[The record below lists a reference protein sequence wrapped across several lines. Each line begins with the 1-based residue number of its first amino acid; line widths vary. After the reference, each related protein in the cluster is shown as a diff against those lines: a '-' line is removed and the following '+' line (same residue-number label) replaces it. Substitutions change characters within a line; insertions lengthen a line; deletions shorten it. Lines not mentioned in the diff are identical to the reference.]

1 MPFVTVK
8 ILEGH
13 CVERKRRMVT
23 EITESLAR
31 IAQIPEDYVQVV
43 IEDVPRE
50 NWGSHKR
57 LMCDPEPQEET
68 V

>member
-13 CVERKRRMVT
+13 SVERKREMVVS
-23 EITESLAR
+23 ITENLAR
-31 IAQIPEDYVQVV
+31 IAEIPEDYVQVV
-43 IEDVPRE
+43 IEDVPRY

-57 LMCDPEPQEET
+57 LMSDPEPEEK
-68 V
+68 

>member
-13 CVERKRRMVT
+13 SVERKRAMVVS
-23 EITESLAR
+23 ITEALAR

-43 IEDVPRE
+43 IEDVPRC
-50 NWGSHKR
+50 NWGSEKR
-57 LMCDPEPQEET
+57 LMCDSATENS
-68 V
+68 